1 MTFALLAAT
10 SRADPERETCRNCRF
25 PFGWPTPS
33 RHAKSTGPSQVG
45 AELMIELQ
53 DVTQHYGL
61 RPVLKQ
67 INLRVETGEL
77 AALVGPNGMGKSTL
91 LGVMAGILSPQR
103 GRVMVRGLERKSS
116 VEGELDIRRMS
127 VFLPDRPWLPKN
139 RTGREYLTAVGRL
152 YGVPGDELM
161 DHIDRLLQV
170 FELAREG
177 DWPIRS
183 YSAGQQK
190 KMALSAALVTRAPI
204 LLLDEPF
211 SGGLDPSG
219 ILALKHILRRRVE
232 KEDAT
237 VVMTTP
243 VPEILEELADR
254 IAIIRQGEIVAFDTP
269 AGLRRTSQCNG
280 GLDEVM
286 ARLMHP
292 KTLENLERYF
302 AEEPQ

>member
-1 MTFALLAAT
+1 
-10 SRADPERETCRNCRF
+10 
-25 PFGWPTPS
+25 
-33 RHAKSTGPSQVG
+33 
-45 AELMIELQ
+45 MIELQ
-53 DVTQHYGL
+53 GVTQHYGV
-61 RPVLKQ
+61 RPVLRR
-67 INLRVETGEL
+67 IDLRVESGEL
-77 AALVGPNGMGKSTL
+77 VAIVGPNGMGKSTL
-91 LGVMAGILSPQR
+91 LGVVAGALSPQH
-103 GRVMVRGLERKSS
+103 GRVLVGGLERKSN
-116 VEGELDIRRMS
+116 VEAEVAIRMKT

-139 RTGREYLTAVGRL
+139 RTGREYLMAVGRL
-152 YGVPGDELM
+152 YAVPDDDLM

-190 KMALSAALVTRAPI
+190 KIALSAALVTRAPI

-219 ILALKHILRRRVE
+219 ILALKHILRRLVDRDE
-232 KEDAT
+232 AT

-254 IAIIRQGEIVAFDTP
+254 IAILREGEIVAFDT
-269 AGLRRTSQCNG
+269 ADGLRRLAQCSG

-292 KTLENLERYF
+292 KTLENLAHYF
-302 AEEPQ
+302 DKNGDR

>member
-1 MTFALLAAT
+1 
-10 SRADPERETCRNCRF
+10 
-25 PFGWPTPS
+25 
-33 RHAKSTGPSQVG
+33 
-45 AELMIELQ
+45 MIELQ
-53 DVTQHYGL
+53 GVTQHYGI
-61 RPVLKQ
+61 RPVLKH
-67 INLRVETGEL
+67 IDLRIETGEL
-77 AALVGPNGMGKSTL
+77 VALVGPNGMGKSTL
-91 LGVMAGILSPQR
+91 LGVMAGILSPHH
-103 GRVMVRGLERKSS
+103 GRVFIGGLERKSTA
-116 VEGELDIRRMS
+116 EAELKIRCLS

-139 RTGREYLTAVGRL
+139 RTGREYLTAVGQL
-152 YGVPGDELM
+152 YAVPGDVLM

-190 KMALSAALVTRAPI
+190 KISLCAALLTRAPI

-219 ILALKHILRRRVE
+219 ILALKHILRHRVE
-232 KEDAT
+232 KERAT

-254 IAIIRQGEIVAFDTP
+254 IAIIREGEIVAYDS
-269 AGLRRTSQCNG
+269 AEGLRRMSQCRG

-292 KTLENLERYF
+292 RTLENLERYF
-302 AEEPQ
+302 AEEPR

>member
-1 MTFALLAAT
+1 
-10 SRADPERETCRNCRF
+10 
-25 PFGWPTPS
+25 
-33 RHAKSTGPSQVG
+33 
-45 AELMIELQ
+45 MIELQ
-53 DVTQHYGL
+53 GVTQHYGI
-61 RPVLKQ
+61 RPVLRR
-67 INLRVETGEL
+67 IDLRVEASEL
-77 AALVGPNGMGKSTL
+77 VALVGPNGMGKSTL
-91 LGVMAGILSPQR
+91 LGVMAGILSPQH
-103 GRVMVRGLERKSS
+103 GRVLIGGLERKST
-116 VEGELDIRRMS
+116 VQAELAIRRMS

-139 RTGREYLTAVGRL
+139 RTGREYLTAVGEL
-152 YGVPGDELM
+152 YAVPGDELM
-161 DHIDRLLQV
+161 SHIDRLLQV

-190 KMALSAALVTRAPI
+190 KIALSAALVTRAPI

-219 ILALKHILRRRVE
+219 ILALKHILRHRVE
-232 KEDAT
+232 KEQAT

-254 IAIIRQGEIVAFDTP
+254 IAIIRQGEIVAYDTP
-269 AGLRRTSQCNG
+269 AGLRRSSQCHG

-292 KTLENLERYF
+292 RTLENLQQYF
-302 AEEPQ
+302 AEEPR